1 MSNIC
6 EYCNKEFKSIS
17 NLNYHKKT
25 VKYCLDI
32 QNKNNIVTEEKKYE
46 CNICNKKFNRNHHLE
61 IHFFKCKEKNE
72 SLNNKE
78 ENNKLKKLVDELN
91 EECNERKLLIRK
103 EIMKNER
110 KQFEIN
116 YKDKLIKTYIN
127 ELEDLKRSLN
137 PGE

>member
-1 MSNIC
+1 M
-6 EYCNKEFKSIS
+6 
-17 NLNYHKKT
+17 
-25 VKYCLDI
+25 DI

-78 ENNKLKKLVDELN
+78 EIEKLKKLVDEYKEENNKLKKLVDELN
-91 EECNERKLLIRK
+91 EECNERKLLMRK

-127 ELEDLKRSLN
+127 ELEELKRSLN